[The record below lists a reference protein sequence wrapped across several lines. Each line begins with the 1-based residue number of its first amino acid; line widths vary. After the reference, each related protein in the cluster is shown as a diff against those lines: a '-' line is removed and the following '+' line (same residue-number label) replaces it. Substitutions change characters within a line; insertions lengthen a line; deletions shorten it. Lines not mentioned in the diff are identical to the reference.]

1 MTQDLDKT
9 IEDLEKEVVAELEEK
24 AHDAPMKSAGK
35 PDPMPKMKGAEK
47 PEDLGGATPDK
58 PVAKSPDSAKKIKH
72 KTDDPAMK
80 GAVKAEG
87 YSDEEIREL
96 CHSKDHDCATVV
108 EHPVYGKGKPIL
120 KSHAIPDDNGF
131 VEWYDVQFKH
141 GIEEKVMAKDMK
153 IIEESSHNKETKN
166 MTKDNMIGAM
176 KDMIAQME
184 KEKKNVIQ
192 SSYEAMTKAM
202 SGENE
207 GEHEDGHKMETKK
220 EYYEVDIKADV
231 AALVEGE
238 NFSDEF
244 KGKAETIF
252 EAAVS
257 SKIKQIEDKL
267 TEEHEKSLAETKED
281 MIEKVDSYLNY
292 VTEEWKKEN
301 ELAIERGLKGEI
313 AEDFITGL
321 KSLFEDHY
329 IDVPNEKYDI
339 LEAQTQEIEEL
350 KNKLND
356 LIESKK
362 GSVNRIGELV
372 KESLVAK
379 ASDDLSET
387 QKEKFKGLVEEVEF
401 VSEESYS
408 EKLKTLKESYFPNEE
423 KKEEVLNEEPT
434 TNNIDSSDVMAAY
447 TAAIKKTHKRA
458 LNN

>member
-350 KNKLND
+350 KNKVND

-362 GSVNRIGELV
+362 DSVNRIGELV

>member
-1 MTQDLDKT
+1 MSELDKT
-9 IEDLEKEVVAELEEK
+9 IEELEKEVVAELDEANGKQPNSTGGK
-24 AHDAPMKSAGK
+24 A
-35 PDPMPKMKGAEK
+35 DPMPKMKDGEK
-47 PEDLGGATPDK
+47 PEDVGGPTPEKDANMVGK
-58 PVAKSPDSAKKIKH
+58 PDSAKKVK
-72 KTDDPAMK
+72 KDSSAPTK
-80 GAVKAEG
+80 GAVPPEPADKIKEG
-87 YSDEEIREL
+87 AHEDDEEEPKKMMKKDDEEDDDDDMEETVSRLSKLSKTEL
-96 CHSKDHDCATVV
+96 INQYT
-108 EHPVYGKGKPIL
+108 KG
-120 KSHAIPDDNGF
+120 
-131 VEWYDVQFKH
+131 
-141 GIEEKVMAKDMK
+141 
-153 IIEESSHNKETKN
+153 
-166 MTKDNMIGAM
+166 MTKSALAKGIAEMGHAGKNGDKMKKKKEKIGASYAESI
-176 KDMIAQME
+176 DV
-184 KEKKNVIQ
+184 KNDVD
-192 SSYEAMTKAM
+192 ALL
-202 SGENE
+202 E
-207 GEHEDGHKMETKK
+207 GED
-220 EYYEVDIKADV
+220 
-231 AALVEGE
+231 
-238 NFSDEF
+238 FSDEF
-244 KGKAETIF
+244 KTKAETIF

-257 SKIKQIEDKL
+257 SRISEVKETLEEEKTQAIE
-267 TEEHEKSLAETKED
+267 EAKED
-281 MIEKVDSYLNY
+281 MIDKIDSYLTY

-301 ELAIERGLKGEI
+301 QLAIERGLKGEI

-350 KNKLND
+350 KNKVND